1 MRRLLVISG
10 LLFLAGCAAKPQVI
24 QSAPPPPQ
32 AAPPPST
39 HTRSEIMGLTT
50 DELVRRLGTPALQI
64 REGESLKLQFR
75 GTQCVLDA
83 YLYPASP
90 GREPYRVIY
99 VDARTRSLNRI
110 DQTACIA
117 SLERY

>member
-1 MRRLLVISG
+1 MRRLLLVSTFV
-10 LLFLAGCAAKPQVI
+10 FLAGCAAKPEVI
-24 QSAPPPPQ
+24 ESAPPPRP
-32 AAPPPST
+32 APPPSA

-50 DELVRRLGTPALQI
+50 EELVRRLGTPALQI

-75 GTQCVLDA
+75 GSQCVLDA
-83 YLYPASP
+83 YLYPAAP
-90 GREPYRVIY
+90 GREPYRVTY
-99 VDARTRSLNRI
+99 VDTRTRSLNTI